1 MSHSAIVRKMEKRSG
16 ICIWDQSPTKVSQFF
31 RLVGKS
37 QHQVSMKSTRYFFSN
52 PAHIITQT
60 NRMITQ
66 LPSTLLAEVITIVTG
81 SLGWCCGLI
90 ASSWWIS
97 SHVAMSVS
105 VIVRNHGNLVRLQW
119 VHWRCILLVTGW
131 LHVLYWRIH
140 H

>member
-1 MSHSAIVRKMEKRSG
+1 
-16 ICIWDQSPTKVSQFF
+16 
-31 RLVGKS
+31 
-37 QHQVSMKSTRYFFSN
+37 
-52 PAHIITQT
+52 
-60 NRMITQ
+60 MITQ
-66 LPSTLLAEVITIVTG
+66 LPSTLLAEVMTIVTG
-81 SLGWCCGLI
+81 SRGWCCGLI